1 MDERS
6 FSSFAASFRELLDR
20 IEDTFAR
27 LLLMI
32 PKSYRG
38 ATIEIKNVPD
48 FFPANNTLPAAMGLM
63 RPISE
68 YIPISEAGFSRVLS
82 NESAYRFA
90 ASLMNCGYSSSRCAI
105 SRDSKSR
112 CAWLRWVKKVVKN
125 EASPPTTE
133 PAIAASAVIATD

>member
-1 MDERS
+1 MHERS
-6 FSSFAASFRELLDR
+6 FSFFAASFRELLDR

-90 ASLMNCGYSSSRCAI
+90 PSFINCRYSPSRCAI
-105 SRDSKSR
+105 FRYSQSR
-112 CAWLRWVKKVVKN
+112 CAWVRSVEKVVQTKHVH
-125 EASPPTTE
+125 PL
-133 PAIAASAVIATD
+133 

>member
-1 MDERS
+1 MHERS

-20 IEDTFAR
+20 LEDTFAR
-27 LLLMI
+27 LLLMV

-48 FFPANNTLPAAMGLM
+48 FFPANNTLSAAMGLM

-90 ASLMNCGYSSSRCAI
+90 AALMNCECSSSRCAI

-112 CAWLRWVKKVVKN
+112 CAWLRWVKKVVKTKRVHPLP
-125 EASPPTTE
+125 SPR
-133 PAIAASAVIATD
+133 